1 MGYFQE
7 RQVLARVSN
16 CEVRGRCTFAARGH
30 YKLRWDMINAQ
41 VFCIQGMS
49 FRQLPNVLD
58 KEVTGSQLW
67 NFTFEFS
74 TFLSQSPLKFRV
86 LYFIKNNL
94 IFSELPFFFFSR
106 GDQQNSLTS
115 DSVQNHSS
123 FLLPLVSLNFPLS
136 WAESFICPHQPG
148 FSTFLIPHECYT
160 SMRKCI
166 VAGRVWKP
174 DNAGPHSDQS
184 LLGFTV
190 LNQLLNPLVFSSAKG
205 NRSLI

>member
-1 MGYFQE
+1 MSWLFSLSETHARFIKGISFKNTPVTPQHPCKIFVSFSLLCPFGFERLMQLLVCGGFVRLMGYFQE

-94 IFSELPFFFFSR
+94 IFSELPFFFFFQR
-106 GDQQNSLTS
+106 R
-115 DSVQNHSS
+115 SVELSYIRQCAEPLQFSPPS
-123 FLLPLVSLNFPLS
+123 CFTELPL
-136 WAESFICPHQPG
+136 I
-148 FSTFLIPHECYT
+148 
-160 SMRKCI
+160 
-166 VAGRVWKP
+166 
-174 DNAGPHSDQS
+174 
-184 LLGFTV
+184 LG
-190 LNQLLNPLVFSSAKG
+190 
-205 NRSLI
+205 